1 MDRILIILLYIL
13 LFLVMYID
21 INKKYIPNILNFS
34 ILVLSVLICGIDK
47 IDSFFIGASC
57 YTLPILIFYG
67 YVSDILKKEVFG
79 FGDIKLIIALGGLLY
94 QGEINIFLQIYIFYL
109 LVFSLATLYIIIY
122 IVISY
127 CRNKSVKIKG
137 VELAFAPY
145 ICLAFIIIYIVIS
158 YCRNKSVKIRG
169 VELAF
174 APYICIAFIIIYN
187 CNLIEKMF

>member
-34 ILVLSVLICGIDK
+34 ILVLSIFICGIDK
-47 IDSFFIGASC
+47 IDIFFIGASC

-67 YVSDILKKEVFG
+67 YMSDILKKEVFG

-109 LVFSLATLYIIIY
+109 LVFSLATLYIIGY
-122 IVISY
+122 IVINY
-127 CRNKSVKIKG
+127 CRSRKVKIKG
-137 VELAFAPY
+137 VE
-145 ICLAFIIIYIVIS
+145 I
-158 YCRNKSVKIRG
+158 
-169 VELAF
+169 AF

-187 CNLIEKMF
+187 HNLIDKIIERIL

>member
-34 ILVLSVLICGIDK
+34 ILILSVFIYGLNRV
-47 IDSFFIGASC
+47 DSFFIGASC

-67 YVSDILKKEVFG
+67 YISDILKKEVFG
-79 FGDIKLIIALGGLLY
+79 FGDIKLIIPLGGLLY
-94 QGEINIFLQIYIFYL
+94 LGEINIFLQIYIFYL
-109 LVFSLATLYIIIY
+109 LVFLLATLYIIIY

-145 ICLAFIIIYIVIS
+145 ICLAFIIIYNYLKIVR
-158 YCRNKSVKIRG
+158 Y
-169 VELAF
+169 
-174 APYICIAFIIIYN
+174 
-187 CNLIEKMF
+187 

>member
-34 ILVLSVLICGIDK
+34 ILVLSIFIYGIDK
-47 IDSFFIGASC
+47 VDIFFIGASC

-67 YVSDILKKEVFG
+67 YISDILKKEVFG
-79 FGDIKLIIALGGLLY
+79 FGDIKLIIPFGGLLY

-127 CRNKSVKIKG
+127 CRNKSVKIRG

-145 ICLAFIIIYIVIS
+145 ICLAFIIIY
-158 YCRNKSVKIRG
+158 N
-169 VELAF
+169 F
-174 APYICIAFIIIYN
+174 
-187 CNLIEKMF
+187 NLIERIIERIL

>member
-34 ILVLSVLICGIDK
+34 ILIISVFIYGLNRV
-47 IDSFFIGASC
+47 DSFFIGASC

-67 YVSDILKKEVFG
+67 YMSDILEREVFG
-79 FGDIKLIIALGGLLY
+79 FGDIKLIISIGGLLY

-109 LVFSLATLYIIIY
+109 LVFSLASLYIIIY
-122 IVISY
+122 IVTSY
-127 CRNKSVKIKG
+127 CRNKTVKIKG
-137 VELAFAPY
+137 VE
-145 ICLAFIIIYIVIS
+145 I
-158 YCRNKSVKIRG
+158 
-169 VELAF
+169 AF

-187 CNLIEKMF
+187 HNLIDKIIERIL

>member
-34 ILVLSVLICGIDK
+34 ILVLSIFICGIDK
-47 IDSFFIGASC
+47 VDSFFIGAAC

-67 YVSDILKKEVFG
+67 YISDIFKKEVFG
-79 FGDIKLIIALGGLLY
+79 FGDIKLLIPLGGLLY
-94 QGEINIFLQIYIFYL
+94 LGEINIFLQIYIFYL

-145 ICLAFIIIYIVIS
+145 ICLAFIIIY
-158 YCRNKSVKIRG
+158 N
-169 VELAF
+169 F
-174 APYICIAFIIIYN
+174 
-187 CNLIEKMF
+187 NLIEKIIEKI

>member
-1 MDRILIILLYIL
+1 MDRILIILLYLL

-34 ILVLSVLICGIDK
+34 ILVLSIFICGIDK

-57 YTLPILIFYG
+57 YT
-67 YVSDILKKEVFG
+67 
-79 FGDIKLIIALGGLLY
+79 
-94 QGEINIFLQIYIFYL
+94 LQIYIFYL

-127 CRNKSVKIKG
+127 CRNKSVKIRG

-145 ICLAFIIIYIVIS
+145 ICLAFIIIYN
-158 YCRNKSVKIRG
+158 YLK
-169 VELAF
+169 
-174 APYICIAFIIIYN
+174 
-187 CNLIEKMF
+187 

>member
-1 MDRILIILLYIL
+1 MDVAVILL
-13 LFLVMYID
+13 
-21 INKKYIPNILNFS
+21 KKYKILSKKIFYNKIWNIIFLFFYIEFLNFS
-34 ILVLSVLICGIDK
+34 ILVLSIFICGIDK
-47 IDSFFIGASC
+47 IDIFFIGASC

-67 YVSDILKKEVFG
+67 YISDILKKEVFG
-79 FGDIKLIIALGGLLY
+79 FGDIKLIIPLGGLLY

-145 ICLAFIIIYIVIS
+145 ICLAFIIIYNFNLVE
-158 YCRNKSVKIRG
+158 KI
-169 VELAF
+169 F
-174 APYICIAFIIIYN
+174 
-187 CNLIEKMF
+187 

>member
-21 INKKYIPNILNFS
+21 INKKYIPNILNFA
-34 ILVLSVLICGIDK
+34 ILVLSIFIYGIDK
-47 IDSFFIGASC
+47 VDIFFIGASC

-67 YVSDILKKEVFG
+67 YISDILKKEVFG
-79 FGDIKLIIALGGLLY
+79 FGDIKLIIPLGGLLY

-127 CRNKSVKIKG
+127 CRNKPLKIRG

-145 ICLAFIIIYIVIS
+145 ICLAFIIIY
-158 YCRNKSVKIRG
+158 N
-169 VELAF
+169 F
-174 APYICIAFIIIYN
+174 
-187 CNLIEKMF
+187 NLIERIIERIL

>member
-34 ILVLSVLICGIDK
+34 IVVLAICICGIDK
-47 IDSFFIGASC
+47 SDIFLIGASC
-57 YTLPILIFYG
+57 YTLPIWIFYG
-67 YVSDILKKEVFG
+67 YMSDILKKEVFG

-127 CRNKSVKIKG
+127 CRNKP
-137 VELAFAPY
+137 L
-145 ICLAFIIIYIVIS
+145 
-158 YCRNKSVKIRG
+158 KIRG

-174 APYICIAFIIIYN
+174 APYICFAFIIIYN
-187 CNLIEKMF
+187 FNLIEKIIEKIY

>member
-21 INKKYIPNILNFS
+21 INKKYIPNILNFA
-34 ILVLSVLICGIDK
+34 ILVLSIFIYGIDK
-47 IDSFFIGASC
+47 VDIFFIGASC

-79 FGDIKLIIALGGLLY
+79 FGDIKLIIPLGGLLY

-145 ICLAFIIIYIVIS
+145 ICLAFIIIY
-158 YCRNKSVKIRG
+158 N
-169 VELAF
+169 F
-174 APYICIAFIIIYN
+174 
-187 CNLIEKMF
+187 NLIEKIF

>member
-34 ILVLSVLICGIDK
+34 ILILSVFIYGLNRV
-47 IDSFFIGASC
+47 DSFFIGASC

-67 YVSDILKKEVFG
+67 YISDILKKEVFG
-79 FGDIKLIIALGGLLY
+79 FGDIKLIIPLGGLLY
-94 QGEINIFLQIYIFYL
+94 LGEINIFLQIYIFYL

-127 CRNKSVKIKG
+127 
-137 VELAFAPY
+137 Y
-145 ICLAFIIIYIVIS
+145 
-158 YCRNKSVKIRG
+158 RNKSVKIRG

-174 APYICIAFIIIYN
+174 APYICLAFIIIYN
-187 CNLIEKMF
+187 FNLIERIIERIL

>member
-13 LFLVMYID
+13 LFLIMYID

-34 ILVLSVLICGIDK
+34 ILVLSIFICGIDR
-47 IDSFFIGASC
+47 IDIFFIVASC

-67 YVSDILKKEVFG
+67 YISDILKKEVFG
-79 FGDIKLIIALGGLLY
+79 FGDIKLIIVLGGLLY

-127 CRNKSVKIKG
+127 CRNKP
-137 VELAFAPY
+137 L
-145 ICLAFIIIYIVIS
+145 
-158 YCRNKSVKIRG
+158 KIRG

-174 APYICIAFIIIYN
+174 APYICFAFIIIYN
-187 CNLIEKMF
+187 FNLIEKIIEKIY